1 MTDEYV
7 YVIRYWSYYCE
18 NTVINGIYRTW
29 AEAAAEIVDS
39 YDGYFDYQEL
49 REPEPD
55 KYSNSG
61 WDRRII
67 DLKMHGGDELI
78 IEKVK
83 VG

>member
-7 YVIRYWSYYCE
+7 YVIRYWSYSCE
-18 NTVINGIYRTW
+18 STVIEGIYRTW
-29 AEAAAEIVDS
+29 AEAAAEIVDR
-39 YDGYFDYQEL
+39 YDGHFDYQDL

-55 KYSNSG
+55 KYSITG
-61 WDRRII
+61 WDKRII
-67 DLKMHGGDELI
+67 YLKMSGGDELI